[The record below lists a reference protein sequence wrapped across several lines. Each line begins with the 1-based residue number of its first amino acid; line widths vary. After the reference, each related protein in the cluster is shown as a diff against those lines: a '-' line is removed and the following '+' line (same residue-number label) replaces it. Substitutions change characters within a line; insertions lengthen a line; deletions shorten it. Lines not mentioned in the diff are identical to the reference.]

1 MGGDRAA
8 RASLMRMTLSGLHIL
23 LTYRCTYEC
32 DHCFVWSGPGQ
43 SATLTVDRLDE
54 LLRQARDLGTV
65 TWIYFE
71 GGEPF
76 LYSGLLRWGA
86 RRAAAMGFR
95 VGIVSNAYWATSERD
110 AMEWLRDLT
119 GLVQDLSLS
128 CDDYH
133 GGPEQRLQVEVA
145 TAASRKLGIP
155 VDAIRVASPMDVHA
169 VKRVGQLPAGQS
181 ALMFRGRAAVRLAS
195 RVPHEP
201 WERYTT
207 CPFEDL
213 REPGRI
219 HVDPLGHVHV
229 CQGISIG
236 NVFDTPL
243 RTICETYRPD
253 SHPIVGPLLSG
264 GPAELARRHGAS
276 PENGYADACHLCT
289 MTRLA
294 LRDRFP
300 ECLAPDAIYGESRT
314 AND

>member
-1 MGGDRAA
+1 
-8 RASLMRMTLSGLHIL
+8 MTLSGLHIL

-43 SATLTVDRLDE
+43 SATFTVDRLDE
-54 LLRQARDLGTV
+54 VLRQAKDLGTL

-76 LYSGLLRWGA
+76 LYSGLLRWGV
-86 RRAAAMGFR
+86 RRAAAMGFK
-95 VGIVSNAYWATSERD
+95 VGIVSNAYWAIGERD

-133 GGPEQRLQVEVA
+133 GGEEQRRHVD
-145 TAASRKLGIP
+145 AAKAAAQRAGIP
-155 VDAIRVASPMDVHA
+155 VDVIRIASPADVDA
-169 VKRVGQLPAGQS
+169 AKRVGQLPAGTS
-181 ALMFRGRAAVRLAS
+181 ALMFRGRAAVRLAD
-195 RVPHEP
+195 RVPPAP
-201 WERYTT
+201 WERYAT

-213 REPGRI
+213 REPGRV
-219 HVDPLGHVHV
+219 HVDPFGHVHV

-236 NVFDTPL
+236 NLFETPL
-243 RTICETYRPD
+243 RALCETYDPE

-264 GPAELARRHGAS
+264 GPSELARRYGVS
-276 PENGYADACHLCT
+276 CRQGYADACHLCT
-289 MTRLA
+289 LTRIA

-300 ECLAPDAIYGESRT
+300 ESLAPDEIYGQPRE
-314 AND
+314 